1 LGCHSIRNR
10 PSGHARWLQEFQR
23 RVRIPLQERELGLKQ
38 TELGLGSYDL
48 ISLVLQEESDGAS
61 QSLSDD
67 LQIPW
72 RRA

>member
-1 LGCHSIRNR
+1 
-10 PSGHARWLQEFQR
+10 
-23 RVRIPLQERELGLKQ
+23 VRIPLQERELGLKQ